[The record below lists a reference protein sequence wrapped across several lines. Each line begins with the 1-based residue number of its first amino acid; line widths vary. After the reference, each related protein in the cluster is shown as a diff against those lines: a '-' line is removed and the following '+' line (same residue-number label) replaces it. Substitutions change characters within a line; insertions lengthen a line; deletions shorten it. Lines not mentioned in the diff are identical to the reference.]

1 MEKLISGLRQFM
13 STVHQDERELYRQ
26 LASGQEPD
34 VFFITCSDSR
44 IDPNLIT
51 QTKPGDLF
59 VLRNAGNIVPP
70 HGAVKGGEEA
80 TVEYA
85 VSVLGV
91 RDIVVCGHADC
102 GAMKGLLDLPSC
114 ENLPAVARWLE
125 HAEPV
130 RRIVG
135 EQHADAEAQAK
146 LDAAIEINVLTQL
159 TNLRTHPSV
168 AARLFGGS
176 LRLHGWVWD
185 IRTGGVRAFDTAAG
199 RFVPIGDW
207 TTSSAG
213 NGMKPEQVAV

>member
-1 MEKLISGLRQFM
+1 MR
-13 STVHQDERELYRQ
+13 TVHRDEQELFTQ
-26 LASGQEPD
+26 LATGQEPD

-70 HGAVKGGEEA
+70 HGAIRGGEEA

-102 GAMKGLLDLPSC
+102 GAMKGLLHPESC
-114 ENLPAVARWLE
+114 RHLPAVSRWLE
-125 HAEPV
+125 QAEPV
-130 RRIVG
+130 RQIVQTQLQDEDE
-135 EQHADAEAQAK
+135 EQRLRK
-146 LDAAIEINVLTQL
+146 AIELNVLQQL
-159 TNLRTHPSV
+159 TNLRTHPAV

-176 LRLHGWVWD
+176 LALHGWVWD
-185 IRTGGVRAFDTAAG
+185 IRSGGVRAFDT
-199 RFVPIGDW
+199 
-207 TTSSAG
+207 TSGAFLPLTEMREVSSEEESDSAS
-213 NGMKPEQVAV
+213 QVA